1 MDFGIALP
9 TAADSWK
16 VTKEAEELGF
26 THAWFYD
33 TQMLSA
39 DCFVAMGA
47 AAVNTKRIRLG
58 TGVLVPSNRIAPVA
72 ANAFASLNQLA
83 PGRIDFG
90 VGTGFTARRAMGFG
104 AIKVKDMETYIHQVY
119 ALLRRETVDFEMEG
133 QIKKI
138 RFLNPELPLFNTK
151 DPIPLHLS
159 AFGPRT
165 QALTA
170 KLKAGWIDFVG
181 KVENGVK
188 EVKAMQAT
196 WTKAGHALGDLQ
208 ATAFALGCV
217 LEDGE
222 PADSPRAMAQAGPRA
237 AVMLH
242 RAADEALAGLKPGV
256 AMLSTPEI
264 EAYIELARSFEPKD
278 APYLEN
284 HRGHLMFVKPEEK
297 KFVTA
302 ELIANTSFTASEAE
316 IKARIAAL
324 RDAGGPEDYISP
336 NGWITVSPKR
346 VRLSSRF
353 GRNGPTGSTS
363 RVMPCF
369 SRSSIAALGSTVEL
383 GSRSGQ
389 PPIISMAPG
398 SRPASAAARRATS
411 SSGSVSTVA
420 PIDGKKPS
428 PSRPARLAA
437 ATE

>member
-72 ANAFASLNQLA
+72 ANALATLNQLA

-119 ALLRRETVDFEMEG
+119 GLLRRETVEFAMEG
-133 QIKKI
+133 QKKKI

-151 DPIPLHLS
+151 DPIALHLS

-170 KLKAGWIDFVG
+170 KLKAGWINFVG
-181 KVENGVK
+181 KVENGIK
-188 EVKAMQAT
+188 EVEAMRDA
-196 WTKAGHALGDLQ
+196 WSKAGHAMGDLQ

-217 LEDGE
+217 LKDGE
-222 PADSPRAMAQAGPRA
+222 PANSERAMAQAGPRA

-242 RAADEALAGLKPGV
+242 RAADEALAGLAPGV
-256 AMLSTPEI
+256 TMVSRTRPEMQG
-264 EAYIELARSFEPKD
+264 YINLARDFEKD
-278 APYLEN
+278 APYLQN

-297 KFVTA
+297 RFVSA
-302 ELIANTSFTASEAE
+302 ELISATSFTASEAE
-316 IKARIAAL
+316 IKQRIEALRSADYTQFTIQLVPGHEHALADWARIRKAFA
-324 RDAGGPEDYISP
+324 
-336 NGWITVSPKR
+336 
-346 VRLSSRF
+346 
-353 GRNGPTGSTS
+353 
-363 RVMPCF
+363 
-369 SRSSIAALGSTVEL
+369 
-383 GSRSGQ
+383 
-389 PPIISMAPG
+389 
-398 SRPASAAARRATS
+398 
-411 SSGSVSTVA
+411 
-420 PIDGKKPS
+420 
-428 PSRPARLAA
+428 
-437 ATE
+437 